1 MMKVLLELAKM
12 MSIIF
17 IAILVIFLIIT
28 YGGL

>member
-1 MMKVLLELAKM
+1 MKVLLELAKM